1 MIEEIKA
8 PESDKSAPDGRVH
21 PLVRLPNGAWVRPH
35 AVTAVRPLMT
45 EKGSLGDL
53 HRARVV
59 VHHGTGFAEIILAN
73 DNEHAQAIA
82 DHLARVLNGEPNDQG
97 I

>member
-1 MIEEIKA
+1 MCRPRPA
-8 PESDKSAPDGRVH
+8 
-21 PLVRLPNGAWVRPH
+21 GAWVRPE

-45 EKGSLGDL
+45 EKGCLGDL

-59 VHHGTGFAEIILAN
+59 VHHGTGFTEIILAN

-82 DHLARVLNGEPNDQG
+82 DELAGVFNGEPNIEWSG
-97 I
+97 ELLSCSLEHG